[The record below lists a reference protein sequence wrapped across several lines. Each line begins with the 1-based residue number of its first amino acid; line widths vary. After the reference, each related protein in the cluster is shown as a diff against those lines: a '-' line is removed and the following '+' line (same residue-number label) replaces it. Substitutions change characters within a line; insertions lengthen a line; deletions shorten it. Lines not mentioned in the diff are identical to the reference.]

1 MLQLSPGKTPAR
13 GREADQLAGTAG
25 DGGNKDGPG
34 PDAVME
40 KPIGAPRR
48 GRGRGR
54 QGGAERAQQPCHLR
68 RPARAGLLSDPAPER
83 SSRAEGRP
91 GKTENA
97 RREGEARGPRTRSAL
112 APGAARQPASQHT
125 PCSRPGREGGEAGAR
140 RVHAALRTATS
151 QLRQRVMAGP

>member
-1 MLQLSPGKTPAR
+1 MLQLSLGKTPAR
-13 GREADQLAGTAG
+13 AREADQLAGTAG

-48 GRGRGR
+48 GRGR
-54 QGGAERAQQPCHLR
+54 QGGAARAQQPCHLR

-125 PCSRPGREGGEAGAR
+125 PCSRPGRESGEAGAR

-151 QLRQRVMAGP
+151 QLRQRLMAGP

>member
-40 KPIGAPRR
+40 KPIGAP
-48 GRGRGR
+48 GRGR
-54 QGGAERAQQPCHLR
+54 QGGAARAWQRCHLR

-97 RREGEARGPRTRSAL
+97 RREGEAWGPRTKSAL
-112 APGAARQPASQHT
+112 APGAARQPARQHT
-125 PCSRPGREGGEAGAR
+125 PRSRPGREGGEAGAR

-151 QLRQRVMAGP
+151 QLRQRVVADP